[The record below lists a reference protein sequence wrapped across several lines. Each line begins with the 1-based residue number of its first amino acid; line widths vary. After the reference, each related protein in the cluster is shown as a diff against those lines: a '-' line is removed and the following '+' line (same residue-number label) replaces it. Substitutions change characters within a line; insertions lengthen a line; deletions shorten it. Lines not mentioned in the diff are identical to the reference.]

1 MAPNIWEDFP
11 SINQAS
17 SGMQRLMDGSI
28 TALSGADSN
37 SPGPW
42 QTMSWKGRFLSS
54 WNGCM
59 DKHIFS
65 QLLPLA
71 YQRTSS
77 TTSFLCE
84 YNGCTYPIYL
94 HFPLTRQVSIALT
107 GFDRSIVCLNL
118 QVPIHT
124 CNACMTRIFY
134 HNICMYYLNF
144 STLFLQFASLFF
156 TAT

>member
-1 MAPNIWEDFP
+1 MAAW
-11 SINQAS
+11 INTSLAS
-17 SGMQRLMDGSI
+17 
-28 TALSGADSN
+28 
-37 SPGPW
+37 
-42 QTMSWKGRFLSS
+42 
-54 WNGCM
+54 
-59 DKHIFS
+59 FS
-65 QLLPLA
+65 PLA

-77 TTSFLCE
+77 TTRFFCE

-124 CNACMTRIFY
+124 CNACMTHIIY

-144 STLFLQFASLFF
+144 STLFLQFTALFLQRLKPHLPLNWMRHVAFFSKLHAILIALWRRHF
-156 TAT
+156 TLHCSIYCCAGKHNTPQGV